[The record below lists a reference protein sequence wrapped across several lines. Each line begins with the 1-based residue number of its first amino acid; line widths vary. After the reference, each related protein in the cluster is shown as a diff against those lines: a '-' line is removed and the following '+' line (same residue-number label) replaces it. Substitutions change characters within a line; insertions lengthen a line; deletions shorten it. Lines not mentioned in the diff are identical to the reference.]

1 MVGLSMLIV
10 PIVLSAVIVFV
21 VSALVW
27 MVLPH
32 HKTDW
37 RALPNEEAVRSA
49 LNAQKARPGMYMIP
63 AGMMGGQGMKDP
75 AVIKKFQD
83 GPVGFVTLRQPGS
96 MSMAPMM
103 AQSVVFYLVVST
115 IVAYVAGRT
124 LAAGT
129 DYLHVFRVTGTVA
142 WLAYGFGGIPDS
154 IWFGRPWGVSLKQVA
169 DALLMALVTAGT
181 FGWLWPK

>member
-63 AGMMGGQGMKDP
+63 AAEMGGRGREGT
-75 AVIKKFQD
+75 ATGKKGLDWAGGVGSAGQPRALRV
-83 GPVGFVTLRQPGS
+83 GP
-96 MSMAPMM
+96 
-103 AQSVVFYLVVST
+103 LV
-115 IVAYVAGRT
+115 
-124 LAAGT
+124 
-129 DYLHVFRVTGTVA
+129 
-142 WLAYGFGGIPDS
+142 
-154 IWFGRPWGVSLKQVA
+154 GRPL
-169 DALLMALVTAGT
+169 
-181 FGWLWPK
+181 